1 MLLLLMENPGLEQ
14 SARQAAPAVLKNA
27 PIVPACSTRVP
38 RGGVMHTAQSVNFSA
53 QAGCHTDQPLHC
65 PRVKSRE
72 GGCVKLGLGLGG
84 GLRAVAR
91 PCLLAF
97 GLLLA
102 CACAH
107 AARRSYYFDNLGSE
121 QGLQQ
126 NTISALM
133 QDRTGFVW
141 IATQGGLHRYDG
153 YNFRVYSQDPER
165 GESLPESFVTAI
177 GEDAEGRI
185 WVGTNSRGLAS
196 LDPRSGNV
204 LELPA
209 AAASTPR
216 GNSICALQ
224 VDAHNRIWVSSRE
237 GIDLVDPFA
246 GSRQA
251 VYRFDAESLPL
262 RPQRRFVSAPD
273 GSLYAPTSQG
283 LLRID
288 RQAVRATR
296 LPAPALR
303 HALGALVARDGT
315 LYAGTPEGLFR
326 VSADGQRTERLW
338 PPAEQDPINV
348 WDVAEDASG
357 RLWLAARG
365 AGVVRLDPRNG
376 HFEWMHH
383 QRDLP
388 GSLPEEF
395 ITTLMIDRSGLLWLG
410 GETRGVATT
419 RPASETIT
427 WLVDLEPPRGRV
439 TRNMVSGLWTDNPQ
453 HIWIGTE
460 GDGLKRY
467 DRDKDAFEPWN
478 EPFARAL
485 GVKGPLQELCVYDI
499 AGHGD
504 GRLWLA
510 TSHGGF
516 DLDTRTRQATALPIP
531 LLAGAGAIASGDQE
545 VRTVAAGRDGSL
557 WLGTRTKGLLRLMPG
572 GEVRRW
578 RHDDADPASL
588 PNNMVLAL
596 REDRQG
602 RLWVGT
608 LDGLVLL
615 DPASGRLR
623 LLGSAGDRHAGQSAN
638 LVRYIHQA
646 RDDTVWIGTHS
657 GLLRLEQLD
666 ADSAR
671 FSRVTVQD
679 GLPSNTVYGILEDRA
694 GALWLSTNRGISRY
708 EPDVRRITNFALKD
722 GLQAYEFNG
731 GAAFAQDNGELL
743 FGGVNGTNLIRPDTL
758 RRQPYSPPVVLTA
771 LTVGS
776 RREQL
781 AGDAGPAWS
790 IPQAE
795 RLLRFEFAALD
806 YTAPENNRFRWK
818 LEGFD
823 EDWIDGGTRHD
834 VSYTNLDAGSYVFRV
849 RSADAPPGTGADAE
863 LAFEIVP
870 PWWSS
875 PWMKLAYALFASLI
889 VLMIW
894 RERRAKRSE
903 ELRHQAELRARE
915 DRLRLALWGSGDEFW
930 DYDMRA
936 GRIYR
941 FGADQL
947 LGSTPE
953 ESLSAEDWRNFAVHP
968 EDLPRVDR
976 IMSEHVAGVADHFES
991 EHRVAH
997 AQGGWIWVLSRGKIV
1012 EREADGQPA
1021 RISGTAR
1028 NVTASRLADRER
1040 RIAAEVIRNM
1050 TEAVTVTDLDYRFS
1064 SVNLAFTRMTGYRE
1078 DEVLGL
1084 NAALLNSP
1092 QHAPEVYEQMRE
1104 TLKQTGHWRGEL
1116 WQRRKDGEEFL
1127 SWLELAEVRD
1137 AQGTRTHFVG
1147 VLADITDR
1155 KRAEQELRYLANYD
1169 TLTGLPNR
1177 TLLGERLGHAIMRAR
1192 RNGRRVAVLFLDL
1205 DRFKHVNDSMGHA
1218 AGDRMLKAAGSRLR
1232 THVRDSDTV
1241 ARLGGDEFTVVLED
1255 VQSGVEAE
1263 QIAQKLLLAFAEPL
1277 ALDAGQEVV
1286 ISPSIGISLY
1296 PEHAQVPTDLL
1307 KYADTAMY
1315 QAKEAG
1321 RNTYKLYTSE
1331 MDADA
1336 RRRATMVGAL
1346 RKAMERGEFRLV
1358 FQPKH
1363 SLAEGRIVGVEAL
1376 LRWHSEDLGEIS
1388 PAVFIPLAEEA
1399 GLIIDIGEFVL
1410 DRACATLARWREQG
1424 HTELSMAVNISVL
1437 QLLRGELPRRLG
1449 EIIAAHGVPAR
1460 LVELEL
1466 TESTIMNNAE
1476 QSVRTLNE
1484 VKALGVSLA
1493 IDDFGTGYSSLA
1505 YLKRLPIDTLKID
1518 KEFVGDITS
1527 DPDDEAITAT
1537 IITMAHSLGLNVIAE
1552 GVETREQLEYLREQ
1566 GCDEIQGNW
1575 LSLPLS
1581 AERCLEFLRARRG
1594 VPASL

>member
-1 MLLLLMENPGLEQ
+1 MELW
-14 SARQAAPAVLKNA
+14 R
-27 PIVPACSTRVP
+27 
-38 RGGVMHTAQSVNFSA
+38 H
-53 QAGCHTDQPLHC
+53 
-65 PRVKSRE
+65 
-72 GGCVKLGLGLGG
+72 LGG
-84 GLRAVAR
+84 GRSAALQHG
-91 PCLLAF
+91 LLA
-97 GLLLA
+97 LLLA
-102 CACAH
+102 ALLLA
-107 AARRSYYFDNLGSE
+107 ATPAQGARRSYYFDNLGSE

-126 NTISALM
+126 NTVSALM
-133 QDRTGFVW
+133 QDRTGFIW

-153 YNFRVYSQDPER
+153 YNFRVFEQDPER
-165 GESLPESFVTAI
+165 GDSLPDSFVTAI
-177 GEDAEGRI
+177 GEDPEGRI
-185 WVGTNSRGLAS
+185 WVGTNAKGLSS
-196 LDPRSGNV
+196 LDPRSGTV
-204 LELPA
+204 QDVPA
-209 AAASTPR
+209 GSRAATPR
-216 GNSICALQ
+216 GNSVCALQ
-224 VDAHNRIWVSSRE
+224 VDSANRIWVGSRE
-237 GIDLVDPFA
+237 GMDLVDPQA
-246 GSRQA
+246 GTRRSLF
-251 VYRFDAESLPL
+251 RFDSDNLPL
-262 RPQRRFVSAPD
+262 RPLRRFVNGPD

-283 LLRID
+283 LFKID
-288 RQAVRATR
+288 RSAVKATR
-296 LPAPALR
+296 LTAPALR
-303 HALGALVARDGT
+303 STLSALIGRDGT
-315 LYAGTPEGLFR
+315 LYAGTPNGLLR
-326 VSADGQRTERLW
+326 VSADGSRTEPLW
-338 PPAEQDPINV
+338 PPPEAAPANV
-348 WDVAEDASG
+348 FDVVEDASG
-357 RLWLAARG
+357 RLWLAVRG
-365 AGVVRLDPRNG
+365 AGVVRLDPHTG
-376 HFEWMHH
+376 ESEWLHH

-419 RPASETIT
+419 RPTSETFT
-427 WLVDLEPPRGRV
+427 WLVDLESPRDRV
-439 TRNMVSGLWTDNPQ
+439 TRNMVSGLYAGDPGF
-453 HIWIGTE
+453 IWIGTE

-467 DRDKDAFEPWN
+467 DRERDHYENWN
-478 EPFARAL
+478 DSFAKAL
-485 GVKGPLQELCVYDI
+485 GLKSAPQELSIYSIVGGQ
-499 AGHGD
+499 A

-510 TSHGGF
+510 TSHGPFEF
-516 DLDTRTRQATALPIP
+516 DTQTRQASLLPIP
-531 LLAGAGAIASGDQE
+531 PLGGATAVASGNQE
-545 VRTVAAGRDGSL
+545 TRSLALSRSGAL
-557 WLGTRTKGLLRLMPG
+557 WLGTRTKGLFRYDNG
-572 GEVRRW
+572 AVRNW
-578 RHDDADPASL
+578 RHDDADPDSL
-588 PNNMVLAL
+588 PHNMVLAL
-596 REDRQG
+596 HEDRQG
-602 RLWVGT
+602 RVWIGT
-608 LDGLVLL
+608 LDGLALI
-615 DPASGRLR
+615 DADGRLTR
-623 LLGSAGDRHAGQSAN
+623 LSTNAGAHASQSGN
-638 LVRYIHQA
+638 LVRSIYQA
-646 RDDTVWIGTHS
+646 KDDTIWIGTHS
-657 GLLRLEQLD
+657 GLLRLVQLGPD
-666 ADSAR
+666 GAR
-671 FSRVTVQD
+671 FERISTQD
-679 GLPSNTVYGILEDRA
+679 GLLSNTIYGILEDLS

-708 EPDVRRITNFALKD
+708 EPATHQVRNFALKD

-731 GAAFAQDNGELL
+731 GSAFARGPDELL
-743 FGGVNGTNLIRPDTL
+743 FGGVNGINLIRPDTL
-758 RRQPYSPPVVLTA
+758 ARQPYNAPVVITA

-781 AGDAGPAWS
+781 AGDSTWEWS

-806 YTAPENNRFRWK
+806 YSAPETNRFAWK
-818 LEGFD
+818 LDGFD
-823 EDWIDGGTRHD
+823 EDWIEGGTRHD
-834 VSYTNLDAGSYVFRV
+834 VTYTNLDAGTYRFRV
-849 RSADAPPGTGADAE
+849 RSAAVPEGGAQE
-863 LAFEIVP
+863 STLPFEIVP
-870 PWWSS
+870 PWWAAA
-875 PWMKLAYALFASLI
+875 WMKLIYAGVATL
-889 VLMIW
+889 VLLAIW
-894 RERRAKRSE
+894 RERRSKRAE
-903 ELRHQAELRARE
+903 EQRHQAELRARE

-930 DYDMRA
+930 DYDMRN
-936 GRIYR
+936 GRLYR

-968 EDLPRVDR
+968 DDLPRVDR
-976 IMSEHVAGVADHFES
+976 TMADHIAGVTDHFES

-1012 EREADGQPA
+1012 ERESDGEPA

-1050 TEAVTVTDLDYRFS
+1050 TEAVTVTDLEYHFT

-1078 DEVLGL
+1078 DEVTGL
-1084 NAALLNSP
+1084 NAAVLNSP

-1104 TLKQTGHWRGEL
+1104 TLGQTGHWRGEL

-1137 AQGTRTHFVG
+1137 AHGTRTHFVG

-1255 VQSGVEAE
+1255 VHDGIEAE
-1263 QIAQKLLLAFAEPL
+1263 HIAHKLLHAFAEPL
-1277 ALDAGQEVV
+1277 ELDAGQEVV

-1296 PEHAQVPTDLL
+1296 PDHAQVPTDLL

-1315 QAKEAG
+1315 QAKESG
-1321 RNTYKLYTSE
+1321 RNTYKVYTSE
-1331 MDADA
+1331 MDAAA

-1358 FQPKH
+1358 FQPKL
-1363 SLAEGRIVGVEAL
+1363 SLAEARIVGVEAL
-1376 LRWHSEDLGEIS
+1376 LRWHSEDLGEVS
-1388 PAVFIPLAEEA
+1388 PGVFIPLAEEA

-1410 DRACATLARWREQG
+1410 DRACATLARWRDQG
-1424 HTELSMAVNISVL
+1424 IADVVMAVNLSVL
-1437 QLLRGELPRRLG
+1437 QLLRGELPRRLC
-1449 EIIAAHGVPAR
+1449 EILAEHDISPSQI
-1460 LVELEL
+1460 ELEL

-1484 VKALGVSLA
+1484 LKSIGVSLA
-1493 IDDFGTGYSSLA
+1493 IDDFGTGYSSLS

-1518 KEFVGDITS
+1518 KEFVGDLTI

-1552 GVETREQLEYLREQ
+1552 GVETHEQLEYLREQ

-1581 AERCLEFLRARRG
+1581 AERCLEFLKSRRG
-1594 VPASL
+1594 VVAAL

>member
-1 MLLLLMENPGLEQ
+1 MGLW
-14 SARQAAPAVLKNA
+14 RY
-27 PIVPACSTRVP
+27 
-38 RGGVMHTAQSVNFSA
+38 
-53 QAGCHTDQPLHC
+53 
-65 PRVKSRE
+65 
-72 GGCVKLGLGLGG
+72 LGG
-84 GLRAVAR
+84 GRYAAVPAM
-91 PCLLAF
+91 LLA
-97 GLLLA
+97 LLA
-102 CACAH
+102 CLAVPAQ

-126 NTISALM
+126 NTVSALM
-133 QDRTGFVW
+133 QDRAGFVW

-153 YNFRVYSQDPER
+153 YTFRVFEQDPER
-165 GESLPESFVTAI
+165 NDSLPDSFVTAL
-177 GEDAEGRI
+177 GEDPDGRL
-185 WVGTNSRGLAS
+185 WVGTNTKGMNS
-196 LDPRSGNV
+196 LDPRSGSV
-204 LELPA
+204 LELQPGSRA
-209 AAASTPR
+209 TTPR

-224 VDAHNRIWVSSRE
+224 VDARNRIWVGSRE
-237 GIDLVDPFA
+237 GIDLVDPV
-246 GSRQA
+246 GGTRQA
-251 VYRFDAESLPL
+251 LYRFDPNNLPL
-262 RPQRRFVSAPD
+262 RPQRRFVEGVG

-288 RQAVRATR
+288 RAAAKAVK
-296 LPAPALR
+296 LPAPAL
-303 HALGALVARDGT
+303 AQTLSALVARDGS
-315 LYAGTPEGLFR
+315 LYAGTPAGLLR
-326 VSADGQRTERLW
+326 VSADGERTEQVW
-338 PPAEQDPINV
+338 PPAGADPANV
-348 WDVAEDASG
+348 SDVVEDSAG
-357 RLWLAARG
+357 RLWLAVRG
-365 AGVVRLDPRNG
+365 GGVVRLDPHSG
-376 HFEWMHH
+376 EADWLHH

-395 ITTLMIDRSGLLWLG
+395 ITTLLIDRSGLLWLG

-419 RPASETIT
+419 RPTSETIT
-427 WLVDLEPPRGRV
+427 WLVDLDGPRDRV
-439 TRNMVSGLWTDNPQ
+439 TRNMVSGLWAQDDKYL
-453 HIWIGTE
+453 WVGTE

-467 DRDKDAFEPWN
+467 DRASDRYENWSEPL
-478 EPFARAL
+478 ARAL
-485 GVKGPLQELCVYDI
+485 GLKGLAQELCVYDI
-499 AGHGD
+499 LGD
-504 GRLWLA
+504 GEGRLWLA
-510 TSHGGF
+510 SSHGVF
-516 DLDTRTRQATALPIP
+516 DFDTRTRQASLVPVPA
-531 LLAGAGAIASGDQE
+531 LAGAGAIASGDQE
-545 VRTVAAGRDGSL
+545 TRSLLRSRDGSL
-557 WLGTRTKGLLRLMPG
+557 WLGTRTKGLLQLKDGRIQS
-572 GEVRRW
+572 W
-578 RHDDADPASL
+578 RHDDADPNSL
-588 PNNMVLAL
+588 PHNMVLAL
-596 REDRQG
+596 YEDSAG
-602 RLWVGT
+602 RVWAGT
-608 LDGLVLL
+608 LDGLAVI
-615 DPASGRLR
+615 DPAGGQLRRLTTGTGSHGPQSG
-623 LLGSAGDRHAGQSAN
+623 N
-638 LVRYIHQA
+638 LVRSIHQA
-646 RDDTVWIGTHS
+646 KDGTLWIGTHS
-657 GLLRLEQLD
+657 GLLKLERLDE
-666 ADSAR
+666 SGAR
-671 FSRVTVQD
+671 FQRYSTQD
-679 GLPSNTVYGILEDRA
+679 GLPSNTVYGILEDQA
-694 GALWLSTNRGISRY
+694 GALWLSTNRGIARF
-708 EPDVRRITNFALKD
+708 EPGTGTARVFNLKD

-731 GAAFAQDNGELL
+731 GSAFALNPGELF

-758 RRQPYSPPVVLTA
+758 ARERYDAPVVLTA
-771 LTVGS
+771 LTIGS

-781 AGDAGPAWS
+781 AGGDNPLWS

-806 YTAPENNRFRWK
+806 YTAPEANRFAWR
-818 LEGFD
+818 LDGFD
-823 EDWIDGGTRHD
+823 DAWIDGGARHD
-834 VSYTNLDAGSYVFRV
+834 VTYTNLDPGRYVFRV
-849 RSADAPPGTGADAE
+849 RSAAGGGHEAA
-863 LAFEIVP
+863 LNFEIVP

-875 PWMKLAYALFASLI
+875 DWMKLVYASIAGLI
-889 VLMIW
+889 ALAIW
-894 RERRAKRSE
+894 RERRSKRAE
-903 ELRHQAELRARE
+903 EQRHQDELRMRE

-976 IMSEHVAGVADHFES
+976 TMADHVAGVTDHFES

-1012 EREADGQPA
+1012 ERENDGQPA

-1028 NVTASRLADRER
+1028 NITATRLAERER

-1050 TEAVTVTDLDYRFS
+1050 TEAVTVTDLDYRFT

-1104 TLKQTGHWRGEL
+1104 TLSQTGHWRGEL

-1137 AQGTRTHFVG
+1137 AHGMRTHFVG

-1218 AGDRMLKAAGSRLR
+1218 AGDRMLKAAGTRLR

-1255 VQSGVEAE
+1255 VHDNGEAE
-1263 QIAQKLLLAFAEPL
+1263 HIAQKLLHAFAEPL
-1277 ALDAGQEVV
+1277 ELDAGQEVV

-1296 PEHAQVPTDLL
+1296 PDHAQVPTDLL

-1315 QAKEAG
+1315 QAKESG
-1321 RNTYKLYTSE
+1321 RNTYKVYTSE
-1331 MDADA
+1331 MDAAA
-1336 RRRATMVGAL
+1336 RHRATMVGAL

-1358 FQPKH
+1358 FQPKL
-1363 SLAEGRIVGVEAL
+1363 SLAEARIVGVEAL

-1399 GLIIDIGEFVL
+1399 GLIIDMGEFVIA
-1410 DRACATLARWREQG
+1410 RACATLARWREQG
-1424 HTELSMAVNISVL
+1424 VDDVVMAVNVSVL

-1449 EIIAAHGVPAR
+1449 EILAEHAVAPAQI
-1460 LVELEL
+1460 ELEL

-1484 VKALGVSLA
+1484 LKAIGVSLA
-1493 IDDFGTGYSSLA
+1493 IDDFGTGYSSLS

-1552 GVETREQLEYLREQ
+1552 GVETHEQLEYLREQ

-1581 AERCLEFLRARRG
+1581 AERCLEFLKSRRG
-1594 VPASL
+1594 VAAAL

>member
-1 MLLLLMENPGLEQ
+1 MELW
-14 SARQAAPAVLKNA
+14 RY
-27 PIVPACSTRVP
+27 
-38 RGGVMHTAQSVNFSA
+38 
-53 QAGCHTDQPLHC
+53 
-65 PRVKSRE
+65 
-72 GGCVKLGLGLGG
+72 LGG
-84 GLRAVAR
+84 GRNAALRHW
-91 PCLLAF
+91 LLIV
-97 GLLLA
+97 LL
-102 CACAH
+102 CACLPLH

-126 NTISALM
+126 NTVSALM
-133 QDRTGFVW
+133 QDRTGFIW

-153 YNFRVYSQDPER
+153 YSFRIFEQDPER
-165 GESLPESFVTAI
+165 GDSLPDSFVTAI
-177 GEDAEGRI
+177 GEDPDGHI
-185 WVGTNSRGLAS
+185 WVGTNTKGLS
-196 LDPRSGNV
+196 NLDPRSGTV
-204 LELPA
+204 QEVPA
-209 AAASTPR
+209 GSRATTPR
-216 GNSICALQ
+216 GNSICAVQ
-224 VDAHNRIWVSSRE
+224 ADARNRIWVGSRE
-237 GIDLVDPFA
+237 GIDLVDPQA
-246 GSRQA
+246 GTRQSLF
-251 VYRFDAESLPL
+251 RFEADNLPL
-262 RPQRRFVSAPD
+262 RPLRRFVNAPD
-273 GSLYAPTSQG
+273 GSLYAATSQG
-283 LLRID
+283 LLKID
-288 RQAVRATR
+288 RSTAKASR
-296 LPAPALR
+296 LAAPALR
-303 HALGALVARDGT
+303 NTLSALIGRDGT
-315 LYAGTPEGLFR
+315 LYAGTAAGFLR
-326 VSADGQRTERLW
+326 VSADGSRTEQLW
-338 PPAEQDPINV
+338 PPAGAEPANV
-348 WDVAEDASG
+348 FDAVEDASG
-357 RLWLAARG
+357 RIWLAVRG
-365 AGVVRLDPRNG
+365 AGVVRLDPHSGEN
-376 HFEWMHH
+376 EWLHH

-388 GSLPEEF
+388 GSLPEES

-410 GETRGVATT
+410 GETRGAATT
-419 RPASETIT
+419 RPTSETFT
-427 WLVDLEPPRGRV
+427 WLVDLEAPHDRV
-439 TRNMVSGLWTDNPQ
+439 TRNMVSGLYSDEPGY
-453 HIWIGTE
+453 IWIGTE

-467 DRDKDAFEPWN
+467 DRERDRYENWN
-478 EPFARAL
+478 DSFAKAL
-485 GVKGPLQELCVYDI
+485 GLRVPPQELCVYSI
-499 AGHGD
+499 AGAGD
-504 GRLWLA
+504 GKLWLA
-510 TSHGGF
+510 SSHGPFEF
-516 DLDTRTRQATALPIP
+516 DPRTRQASLLPIP
-531 LLAGAGAIASGDQE
+531 PLSGAAVVASGDQE
-545 VRTVAAGRDGSL
+545 TRALARGADGTL
-557 WLGTRTKGLLRLMPG
+557 WLGSRTKGLFRYGKKGELRN
-572 GEVRRW
+572 W

-588 PNNMVLAL
+588 PHNMVLAL
-596 REDRQG
+596 LEDRQG

-608 LDGLVLL
+608 LDGLALL
-615 DPASGRLR
+615 DSSGRLHR
-623 LLGSAGDRHAGQSAN
+623 LNTQAGAHASQSGN
-638 LVRYIHQA
+638 LIRTIYQA
-646 RDDTVWIGTHS
+646 KDDTIWVGTHS
-657 GLLRLEQLD
+657 GLLRLDELTD
-666 ADSAR
+666 DNAR
-671 FSRVTVQD
+671 FSRISSQD
-679 GLPSNTVYGILEDRA
+679 GLTSNTIYGILEDVA
-694 GALWLSTNRGISRY
+694 GALWLSTNRGITRY
-708 EPDVRRITNFALKD
+708 EPGTRQVRNFALKD

-731 GAAFAQDNGELL
+731 GAAFSRSPDELL

-758 RRQPYSPPVVLTA
+758 AQHPYNAPVVITA

-781 AGDAGPAWS
+781 AGDSTWEWS

-806 YTAPENNRFRWK
+806 YSAPETNRFAWK
-818 LEGFD
+818 LDGFD
-823 EDWIDGGTRHD
+823 EDWIEGGTRHD
-834 VSYTNLDAGSYVFRV
+834 VSYTNLDPGDYRFRV
-849 RSADAPPGTGADAE
+849 RSAASRDGKAQESSLP
-863 LAFEIVP
+863 FEIVP
-870 PWWSS
+870 PWWASL
-875 PWMKLAYALFASLI
+875 WMKLIYAGIASLV
-889 VLMIW
+889 VLAIW
-894 RERRAKRSE
+894 RERRSKRAE
-903 ELRHQAELRARE
+903 EQRHQNELRARE

-930 DYDMRA
+930 DYDMRG

-947 LGSTPE
+947 LGSSPE
-953 ESLSAEDWRNFAVHP
+953 ESLSADDWRNFAVHP
-968 EDLPRVDR
+968 DDLPRVDR
-976 IMSEHVAGVADHFES
+976 TMADHVAGVTSHFES

-1012 EREADGQPA
+1012 ERDSDGEPA

-1028 NVTASRLADRER
+1028 NVTASRLAERER

-1050 TEAVTVTDLDYRFS
+1050 TEAVTVTDLDYHFT

-1084 NAALLNSP
+1084 NAAVLNSP

-1104 TLKQTGHWRGEL
+1104 TLGQTGHWRGEL

-1137 AQGTRTHFVG
+1137 GHGMRTHFVG

-1232 THVRDSDTV
+1232 AHVRDSDTV

-1255 VQSGVEAE
+1255 VHDGSEAE
-1263 QIAQKLLLAFAEPL
+1263 HIAQKLLLAFGEPL

-1296 PEHAQVPTDLL
+1296 PDHAQVPTDLL

-1315 QAKEAG
+1315 QAKESG
-1321 RNTYKLYTSE
+1321 RNTYKVYTSE
-1331 MDADA
+1331 MDSDA

-1358 FQPKH
+1358 FQPKL
-1363 SLAEGRIVGVEAL
+1363 SLSEARIVGVEAL

-1388 PAVFIPLAEEA
+1388 PGVFIPLAEEA

-1424 HTELSMAVNISVL
+1424 ISDVVMAVNLSVL
-1437 QLLRGELPRRLG
+1437 QLLRGELTRRLC
-1449 EIIAAHGVPAR
+1449 EILAEHDIAPQQI
-1460 LVELEL
+1460 ELEL

-1484 VKALGVSLA
+1484 LKSIGVSLA
-1493 IDDFGTGYSSLA
+1493 IDDFGTGYSSLS

-1518 KEFVGDITS
+1518 KEFVGDLTT

-1552 GVETREQLEYLREQ
+1552 GVETHEQLEYLREQ

-1581 AERCLEFLRARRG
+1581 AERCLEFLKSRRG
-1594 VPASL
+1594 GAIAL

>member
-1 MLLLLMENPGLEQ
+1 MLL
-14 SARQAAPAVLKNA
+14 A
-27 PIVPACSTRVP
+27 
-38 RGGVMHTAQSVNFSA
+38 
-53 QAGCHTDQPLHC
+53 
-65 PRVKSRE
+65 
-72 GGCVKLGLGLGG
+72 
-84 GLRAVAR
+84 
-91 PCLLAF
+91 
-97 GLLLA
+97 LLA
-102 CACAH
+102 CLAVPPAQ

-126 NTISALM
+126 NTVSALM
-133 QDRTGFVW
+133 QDRAGFVW

-153 YNFRVYSQDPER
+153 YNFRVFEQDPER
-165 GESLPESFVTAI
+165 NDSLPDSFVTAI
-177 GEDAEGRI
+177 GEDPDGRL
-185 WVGTNSRGLAS
+185 WVGTNTKGLAS
-196 LDPRSGNV
+196 LDPRSGSV
-204 LELPA
+204 LELQPGSRA
-209 AAASTPR
+209 ATPR

-224 VDAHNRIWVSSRE
+224 VDARNRIWVGSRE
-237 GIDLVDPFA
+237 GIDLVDPVGGTRRA
-246 GSRQA
+246 L
-251 VYRFDAESLPL
+251 YRFDPDNLPL
-262 RPQRRFVSAPD
+262 RPQRRFVEGA
-273 GSLYAPTSQG
+273 GGTLYAPTSQG

-288 RQAVRATR
+288 RSAVKAVK
-296 LPAPALR
+296 LPAPAL
-303 HALGALVARDGT
+303 AQTLSALVARDGT
-315 LYAGTPEGLFR
+315 LYAGTPAGLLR
-326 VSADGQRTERLW
+326 VSADGGRTEQVW
-338 PPAEQDPINV
+338 PPAGAAPANV
-348 WDVAEDASG
+348 SDVVEDSAG
-357 RLWLAARG
+357 RLWLAVRG
-365 AGVVRLDPRNG
+365 GGVVRLDPHSG
-376 HFEWMHH
+376 EADWLHH

-395 ITTLMIDRSGLLWLG
+395 ITTLLIDRSGLLWLG

-419 RPASETIT
+419 RPTSETIT
-427 WLVDLEPPRGRV
+427 WLVDLDGPRDRV
-439 TRNMVSGLWTDNPQ
+439 TRNMVSGLWAQDDNYL
-453 HIWIGTE
+453 WIGTE

-467 DRDKDAFEPWN
+467 DRAADRYENWSEPL
-478 EPFARAL
+478 ARAL
-485 GVKGPLQELCVYDI
+485 GLKGPAQELSIYDI
-499 AGHGD
+499 IGD
-504 GRLWLA
+504 GEGRLWLA
-510 TSHGGF
+510 SSHGAF
-516 DLDTRTRQATALPIP
+516 DFDTRTRQATLLPVP
-531 LLAGAGAIASGDQE
+531 ALAGAGAIASGDQE
-545 VRTVAAGRDGSL
+545 VRSLLRGRDGSL
-557 WLGTRTKGLLRLMPG
+557 WLGTRTKGLLQLKDGR
-572 GEVRRW
+572 VQRW
-578 RHDDADPASL
+578 RHDDADPSSL
-588 PNNMVLAL
+588 PHNMVLAL
-596 REDRQG
+596 YEDGAG
-602 RLWVGT
+602 RIWAGT
-608 LDGLVLL
+608 LDGLALI
-615 DPASGRLR
+615 DPASGQLRRLTT
-623 LLGSAGDRHAGQSAN
+623 GTGAHGPQSGN
-638 LVRYIHQA
+638 LVRSIHQSK
-646 RDDTVWIGTHS
+646 DGTLWIGTHS
-657 GLLRLEQLD
+657 GLLRLERLD
-666 ADSAR
+666 EAGAR
-671 FSRVTVQD
+671 FQRYSTQD
-679 GLPSNTVYGILEDRA
+679 GLPSNTVYGILEDQA
-694 GALWLSTNRGISRY
+694 GALWLSTNRGIARF
-708 EPDVRRITNFALKD
+708 EPGSGAARVFNLKD

-731 GAAFAQDNGELL
+731 GSAFALNPGELF

-758 RRQPYSPPVVLTA
+758 ARERYDAPVVLTA
-771 LTVGS
+771 LTIGS

-781 AGDAGPAWS
+781 AGGDSPLWS

-806 YTAPENNRFRWK
+806 YTAPEANRFAWR
-818 LEGFD
+818 LDGFD
-823 EDWIDGGTRHD
+823 DAWIDGGARHD
-834 VSYTNLDAGSYVFRV
+834 VTYTNLDPGRYVFRV
-849 RSADAPPGTGADAE
+849 RSAAGGGHEAA
-863 LAFEIVP
+863 LNFEIVP

-875 PWMKLAYALFASLI
+875 AWMKLVYASIAGLIAFA
-889 VLMIW
+889 IW
-894 RERRAKRSE
+894 RERRSKRAE
-903 ELRHQAELRARE
+903 EQRHQDELRMRE

-976 IMSEHVAGVADHFES
+976 TMSDHVAGVTDHFES

-997 AQGGWIWVLSRGKIV
+997 AHGGWIWVLSRGKIV
-1012 EREADGQPA
+1012 ERESDGQPA

-1028 NVTASRLADRER
+1028 NITATRLAERER

-1050 TEAVTVTDLDYRFS
+1050 TEAVTVTDLDYRFT

-1104 TLKQTGHWRGEL
+1104 TLSQTGHWRGEL

-1137 AQGTRTHFVG
+1137 AQGMRTHFVG

-1218 AGDRMLKAAGSRLR
+1218 AGDRMLKAAGTRLR

-1255 VQSGVEAE
+1255 VHDGGEAE
-1263 QIAQKLLLAFAEPL
+1263 HIAQKLLHAFAEPL
-1277 ALDAGQEVV
+1277 ELDAGQEVV

-1296 PEHAQVPTDLL
+1296 PDHAQVPTDLL

-1315 QAKEAG
+1315 QAKESG
-1321 RNTYKLYTSE
+1321 RNTYKVYTSE
-1331 MDADA
+1331 MDAAA

-1358 FQPKH
+1358 FQPKL
-1363 SLAEGRIVGVEAL
+1363 SLAEARIVGVEAL

-1399 GLIIDIGEFVL
+1399 GLIIDMGEFVI

-1424 HTELSMAVNISVL
+1424 VDDVVMAVNVSVL

-1449 EIIAAHGVPAR
+1449 EILAEHGVAPAQI
-1460 LVELEL
+1460 ELEL

-1484 VKALGVSLA
+1484 LKAIGVSLA
-1493 IDDFGTGYSSLA
+1493 IDDFGTGYSSLS

-1552 GVETREQLEYLREQ
+1552 GVETHEQLEYLREQ

-1581 AERCLEFLRARRG
+1581 AERCLEFLKSRRG
-1594 VPASL
+1594 VVAAL